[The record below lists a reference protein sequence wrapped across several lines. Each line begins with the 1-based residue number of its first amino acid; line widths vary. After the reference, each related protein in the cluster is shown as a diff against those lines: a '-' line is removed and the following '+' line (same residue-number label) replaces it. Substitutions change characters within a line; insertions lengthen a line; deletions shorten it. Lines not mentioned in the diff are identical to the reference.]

1 MIYTLAHIGYL
12 SLFIGL
18 MPLLVIFTFG
28 FRYTVLIEAR
38 VATETG
44 GISTARNIWQGK
56 IIGRLMRS
64 SNVFAYLIFR
74 AIPSPFFQQRASL
87 LGDPAV
93 SLPRSWQAWVI
104 TPMLLMYLAVIT
116 TLVTNLVIQ
125 SLK

>member
-12 SLFIGL
+12 SLFIGF

-38 VATETG
+38 VATERR

-64 SNVFAYLIFR
+64 GNVFAYLIFR

-93 SLPRSWQAWVI
+93 PLPLSWQAWVI

-116 TLVTNLVIQ
+116 TLVSNLVIQ
-125 SLK
+125 SVR